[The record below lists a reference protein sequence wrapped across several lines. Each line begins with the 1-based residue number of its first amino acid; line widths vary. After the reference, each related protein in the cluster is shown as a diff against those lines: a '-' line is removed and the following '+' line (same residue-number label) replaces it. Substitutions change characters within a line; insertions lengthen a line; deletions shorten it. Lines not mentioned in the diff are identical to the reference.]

1 MENRKP
7 DIDIRRL
14 DLRAGKPLPL
24 GATCMPWG
32 VNFSLV
38 SNHACEVTL
47 LLYDGDDPS
56 PWARIPLDPG
66 VNRTGAIWHVGVNRL
81 DISTLRYAYRVEG
94 PWNLEQGHRFDPD
107 AILLDPY
114 ARIVTGAE
122 EWGGDYIGVTYDS
135 RARTDSKL
143 RCAVAEDSFDWG
155 SVVSPQIPMKDLV
168 IYETHVRGLT
178 RHSSSGVAYPGT
190 FRGLIEK
197 IPYLKKLGVNAVELM
212 PVQEFHESQIDRLN
226 PVTGERLLNYW
237 GYSTT
242 AFFAAKASYSSDP
255 RGAAPFDEFRE
266 MVKALHMAGIEVI
279 LDVVFNHTAEGDHT
293 GPTLSFRGLDNQ
305 VYYMLGKEGEYRNF
319 SGCGNTMNCNHPMVR
334 EMIRECLRY
343 WATEARVD
351 GFRFDLASI
360 LGRDPEGHPL
370 SNPPLIEAIALDPA
384 LAHCKLIAEAWDA
397 GGLYQ
402 VGTFPAKGRWG
413 EWNGKY
419 RDCARQFLAGNRGQA
434 SEMATRLAGS
444 ADLYQEEGRYPYHS
458 INFVTCHDG
467 FTMAD
472 MFSYN
477 EKHNEANGEENRDG
491 DNNNNSHNHGAEGP
505 TDNPKINAIRLRQ
518 AKNAFTL
525 LMLSQGPPMIYEGDE
540 MGRSKNGNNN
550 SYCHDTELNWLDWG
564 LLENNGGLFR
574 FVAGLI
580 KLRKSHPALGRKD
593 YYTGGFVPGV
603 DVRDVEWHGQT
614 PREPDWSQDAQTLA
628 FSLGGPWEEDGRRA
642 PDIYAA
648 FNTGEEEKE
657 FALPHVTGRRW
668 MRKVYTALAS
678 PQDYLEDG
686 AEAELVHQYSF
697 TLAPKSCVVLVSV

>member
-1 MENRKP
+1 M
-7 DIDIRRL
+7 
-14 DLRAGKPLPL
+14 GKPLPL
-24 GATCMPWG
+24 GATAMPWG
-32 VNFSLV
+32 INFSVV
-38 SNHACEVTL
+38 SNHAYSVTL

-56 PWARIPLDPG
+56 PWARIPLDPRL
-66 VNRTGAIWHVGVNRL
+66 NKTGAIWHVGVNRL
-81 DISTLRYAYRVEG
+81 DCSTLSYAYRVEG
-94 PWNLEQGHRFDPD
+94 PWDPEQGHRFDPD
-107 AILLDPY
+107 AVLLDPF
-114 ARIVTGAE
+114 ARVITGAE
-122 EWGGDYIGVTYDS
+122 QWGGDYIGLHYDT
-135 RARTDSKL
+135 RARTDSRL
-143 RCAVAEDSFDWG
+143 RCAVAEDSFDWEDA
-155 SVVSPQIPMKDLV
+155 VPPQISMKDLV

-178 RHSSSGVAYPGT
+178 RHSSSCVAHPGT

-242 AFFAAKASYSSDP
+242 AFFAPKASYASDP
-255 RGAAPFDEFRE
+255 RNGPFNEFRE
-266 MVKALHMAGIEVI
+266 MVKALHTAGIEVI

-305 VYYMLGKEGEYRNF
+305 VYYMLGREGEYRNF

-343 WATEARVD
+343 WATEGRVD

-402 VGTFPAKGRWG
+402 VGSFPAKGRWG

-419 RDCARQFLAGNRGQA
+419 RDCARQFLAGDKGQT
-434 SEMATRLAGS
+434 SQMATRLAGS

-472 MFSYN
+472 LFAYN
-477 EKHNEANGEENRDG
+477 EKHNEANGEDNRDG
-491 DNNNNSHNHGAEGP
+491 DNNNHSHNHGAEGP
-505 TDNPKINAIRLRQ
+505 TSDPQINAKRLRQ

-550 SYCHDTELNWLDWG
+550 SYCHDNELNWIDWG
-564 LLENNGGLFR
+564 LLEKNSGLFR

-580 KLRKSHPALGRKD
+580 ALRKSHPALGRKD
-593 YYTGGFVPGV
+593 YYTGDFVPSS

-614 PREPDWSQDAQTLA
+614 PGEPDWSDDAQALA
-628 FSLGGPWEEDGRRA
+628 FSLGGPWIEDGLRA

-648 FNTGEEEKE
+648 FNPGEEALE
-657 FALPHVTGRRW
+657 FELPHVSGRRW
-668 MRKVYTALAS
+668 MRKVYTALPS
-678 PQDYLEDG
+678 PDDFLADG
-686 AEAELVHQYSF
+686 VEGELVHQYSF
-697 TLAPKSCVVLVSV
+697 TMAPKSAVVLVTAEK

>member
-697 TLAPKSCVVLVSV
+697 TLAPKSCVVLVSA

>member
-1 MENRKP
+1 M
-7 DIDIRRL
+7 
-14 DLRAGKPLPL
+14 RAGKPLPL

>member
-1 MENRKP
+1 M
-7 DIDIRRL
+7 
-14 DLRAGKPLPL
+14 RAGKPLPL

-114 ARIVTGAE
+114 GRIVTGAE

-697 TLAPKSCVVLVSV
+697 TLAPKSCVVLVSAEK

>member
-1 MENRKP
+1 
-7 DIDIRRL
+7 
-14 DLRAGKPLPL
+14 LRAGKPLPL

>member
-1 MENRKP
+1 
-7 DIDIRRL
+7 
-14 DLRAGKPLPL
+14 
-24 GATCMPWG
+24 
-32 VNFSLV
+32 
-38 SNHACEVTL
+38 
-47 LLYDGDDPS
+47 
-56 PWARIPLDPG
+56 
-66 VNRTGAIWHVGVNRL
+66 
-81 DISTLRYAYRVEG
+81 
-94 PWNLEQGHRFDPD
+94 DPD

-697 TLAPKSCVVLVSV
+697 TLAPKSCVVLVSAEK

>member
-1 MENRKP
+1 MK
-7 DIDIRRL
+7 L
-14 DLRAGKPLPL
+14 DVRMGKPLPL
-24 GATCMPWG
+24 GATAMSWG
-32 VNFSLV
+32 INFSVV
-38 SNHACEVTL
+38 SNHAYSVTL
-47 LLYDGDDPS
+47 LLYDGDDAA
-56 PWARIPLDPG
+56 PWARIRLDPLL
-66 VNRTGAIWHVGVNRL
+66 NKTGAIWHVGVNHL
-81 DISTLRYAYRVEG
+81 DLRTLRYAYRVEG
-94 PWNLEQGHRFDPD
+94 PWDPQEGHRFDPD
-107 AILLDPY
+107 AILLDPF
-114 ARIVTGAE
+114 ARVIAGAE
-122 EWGGDYIGVTYDS
+122 QWGGDYIGLHYDT

-155 SVVSPQIPMKDLV
+155 EASSPLIPMKDLV
-168 IYETHVRGLT
+168 IYETHVRGFT
-178 RHSSSGVAYPGT
+178 RHSSSGVDHPGT

-197 IPYLKKLGVNAVELM
+197 IPYLKKLGINAVELM

-242 AFFAAKASYSSDP
+242 AFFAPKASYASDP
-255 RGAAPFDEFRE
+255 TNDPFNEFRE
-266 MVKALHMAGIEVI
+266 MVKAMHMAGIEVI

-305 VYYMLGKEGEYRNF
+305 VYYMLDKEGEYRNF

-343 WATEARVD
+343 WATEGGVD

-370 SNPPLIEAIALDPA
+370 PSPPLIEAIALDPA

-402 VGTFPAKGRWG
+402 VGSFPAWGRWG

-419 RDCARQFLAGNRGQA
+419 RDCARKFLTGQKGHTGDL
-434 SEMATRLAGS
+434 ATRLSGS

-472 MFSYN
+472 LFSYN
-477 EKHNEANGEENRDG
+477 EKHNEANGEDNRDG
-491 DNNNNSHNHGAEGP
+491 DNNNNSHNHGAEGLTADP
-505 TDNPKINAIRLRQ
+505 RINAKRMRQ
-518 AKNAFTL
+518 VKNAFTL

-550 SYCHDTELNWLDWG
+550 SYCHDNGLNWLDWG
-564 LLENNGGLFR
+564 LLEKNSGLFR

-580 KLRKSHPALGRKD
+580 ALRKSHPALGRKD
-593 YYTGGFVPGV
+593 YYTGEFVQGA

-614 PREPDWSQDAQTLA
+614 AREPDWSEDAQSLA
-628 FSLGGPWEEDGRRA
+628 FSLGGPWMEDGRRA

-648 FNTGEEEKE
+648 FNAGEDYME
-657 FALPHVTGRRW
+657 FELPRVAGRRW
-668 MRKVYTALAS
+668 TRKVYTFLPS
-678 PQDYLEDG
+678 PDDYLEDG
-686 AEAELVHQYSF
+686 AEGELVHQYSF
-697 TLAPKSCVVLVSV
+697 TLAPKSAVVLVTV

>member
-1 MENRKP
+1 M
-7 DIDIRRL
+7 
-14 DLRAGKPLPL
+14 RAGKPLPL

-697 TLAPKSCVVLVSV
+697 TLAPKSCVVLVSAEK

>member
-1 MENRKP
+1 M
-7 DIDIRRL
+7 
-14 DLRAGKPLPL
+14 RAGKPLPL

-603 DVRDVEWHGQT
+603 DVRDVEWHGHT

-697 TLAPKSCVVLVSV
+697 TLAPKSCVVLVSA

>member
-1 MENRKP
+1 M
-7 DIDIRRL
+7 
-14 DLRAGKPLPL
+14 RAGKPLPL

-505 TDNPKINAIRLRQ
+505 TDSPKINAIRLRQ

-550 SYCHDTELNWLDWG
+550 SYCHDNELNWLDWG

-580 KLRKSHPALGRKD
+580 RLRKSHPALGRKD

-603 DVRDVEWHGQT
+603 DVRDVEWHGLT

-686 AEAELVHQYSF
+686 AEGELVHQYSF

>member
-1 MENRKP
+1 
-7 DIDIRRL
+7 
-14 DLRAGKPLPL
+14 LRAGKPLPL

-697 TLAPKSCVVLVSV
+697 TLAPKSCVVLVSA